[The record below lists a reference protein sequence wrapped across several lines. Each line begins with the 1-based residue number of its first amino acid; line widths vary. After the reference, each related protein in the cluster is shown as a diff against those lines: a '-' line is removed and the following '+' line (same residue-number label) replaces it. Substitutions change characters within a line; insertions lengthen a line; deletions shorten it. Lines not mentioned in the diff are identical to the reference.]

1 MTHTLPDAIA
11 EVLDAHGIDNGAL
24 FTRVPGLRLLRSRD
38 KVAPHTMTYRPS
50 LCMVAQGAKQV
61 MVGDRSVTYG
71 DMQALVVTVE
81 VPVLSQIVEASPDRP
96 YLAATL
102 ELDAEII
109 LDVVSRLDMAGRA
122 RGKPGF
128 GMIRKDMDA
137 EITGAMVRL
146 VDTVGRPQAAEILG
160 PGILREIAYWMLT
173 GPAGGEVARM
183 VLPDGQP
190 LKIARAVHHL
200 RENFDAPL
208 SVAQLAEIAGM
219 SPSSFH
225 QHFKVMTSLS
235 PVQYQKQMRLLEA
248 RRRMVADGERAAEAG
263 YSVGYE
269 SASQF
274 SREYARLFG
283 APPRRDAQTARSGLT
298 AVEPA

>member
-1 MTHTLPDAIA
+1 MIRTFAEAIS
-11 EVLDAHGIDNGAL
+11 EIMDGHDLTTGAL
-24 FTRVPGLRLLRSRD
+24 ITRVPGLRLLRSMD
-38 KVAPHTMTYRPS
+38 KVAPHNMSYRPS

-61 MVGDRSVTYG
+61 MVGDRSVIYG

-81 VPVLSQIVEASPDRP
+81 VPVLSQIVSASPDRP

-109 LDVVSRLDMAGRA
+109 LDVVSRLDTAEHA
-122 RGKPGF
+122 RGRPGF
-128 GMIRKDMDA
+128 GLVVKDMDA
-137 EITGAMVRL
+137 VLTGAMLRL
-146 VDTVGRPQAAEILG
+146 LDTVGRPQAAEILA

-173 GPAGGEVARM
+173 GPAGGNVARM

-190 LKIARAVHHL
+190 LRIARAVHHL

-208 SVAQLAEIAGM
+208 SVADLAAVAGM

-225 QHFKVMTSLS
+225 QHFKTLTSMS
-235 PVQYQKQMRLLEA
+235 PIQYQKQMRLLEA
-248 RRRMVADGERAAEAG
+248 RRRLVAEGGRAADAAF
-263 YSVGYE
+263 SVGYE

-283 APPRRDAQTARSGLT
+283 VPPRRDAMQSRSGL
-298 AVEPA
+298 ADA

>member
-1 MTHTLPDAIA
+1 MTRSLAAAISGVMDAQ
-11 EVLDAHGIDNGAL
+11 GIDNGAF

-38 KVAPHTMTYRPS
+38 SVAPHTMTYRPS

-71 DMQALVVTVE
+71 EMQALVVTVE
-81 VPVLSQIVEASPDRP
+81 VPVLSQIVDASPDRP

-109 LDVVSRLDMAGRA
+109 LDVVTRLDMADHA
-122 RGKPGF
+122 RVRPGF
-128 GMIRKDMDA
+128 GLIVKDMDQTL
-137 EITGAMVRL
+137 TGALMRL
-146 VDTVGRPQAAEILG
+146 LDTVGRPEAVDILA
-160 PGILREIAYWMLT
+160 PGILREIAYWLLT
-173 GPAGGEVARM
+173 GPAGGNVAHM

-190 LKIARAVHHL
+190 LRIAKAVHHL

-208 SVAQLAEIAGM
+208 SVADLAAVAGM

-225 QHFKVMTSLS
+225 QHFKTMTSMS
-235 PVQYQKQMRLLEA
+235 PMQYQKQIRLLEA
-248 RRRMVADGERAAEAG
+248 RRRMVAEGERAGEAAF
-263 YSVGYE
+263 SVGYE

-283 APPRRDAQTARSGLT
+283 VPPRRDALQARSGLVE
-298 AVEPA
+298 AV